1 MMKIKNDPNLSY
13 LLRSAFM
20 NKFKNQYPLL
30 AALVVVF
37 LVQLACGLGGN
48 ATEESPDYAA
58 TEAALQVTQAA
69 IEAQPQ
75 QPEPTQETPPTP
87 TSPPPPTDVPVVEP
101 TQPPTPETYT
111 SGDLIYYTDFDGGED
126 WEDGW
131 VHFSIPEVDYTV
143 YKSNGFMHVEV
154 PDTYSAVYLIYDE
167 LFFERNY
174 ADVYV
179 EASFQNMG
187 THNINNISVICR
199 ASDQGWYEFSMLS
212 GGLWYIWKY
221 IASNDN
227 FILIKD
233 GGIPDL
239 DYDAP
244 HSIGAECLDN
254 DLTFY
259 FDGEPLRNGSIKDT
273 QFLEGQTGISVYA
286 DDWANVVVEFDYF
299 GIAVP

>member
-1 MMKIKNDPNLSY
+1 MKKGKYKAS
-13 LLRSAFM
+13 F
-20 NKFKNQYPLL
+20 L
-30 AALVVVF
+30 AALVVLF

-48 ATEESPDYAA
+48 ATEAPADNPDYAA
-58 TEAALQVTQAA
+58 TESALKATQSALETQSHQA
-69 IEAQPQ
+69 
-75 QPEPTQETPPTP
+75 EPTEQPLPTA
-87 TSPPPPTDVPVVEP
+87 TSPPPPTPTEEP
-101 TQPPTPETYT
+101 TQLPETQTFT
-111 SGDLIYYTDFDGGED
+111 SGDLIYYTDFDGAGD

-131 VHFSIPEVDYTV
+131 VHFSLPEIDYTV
-143 YKSNGFMHVEV
+143 YKSNGYMHVEV
-154 PDTYSAVYLIYDE
+154 PDQYSSVYLIYDE

-179 EASFQNMG
+179 EARFQNMG
-187 THNINNISVICR
+187 THNINNISVLCR

-227 FILIKD
+227 YVLIKD
-233 GGIPDL
+233 GGIAGL

-244 HSIGAECLDN
+244 HTIGAECLDN

-259 FDGEPLRNGSIKDT
+259 FDGEPLRNGTIKDT
-273 QFLEGQTGISVYA
+273 QFLEGQTGLAVYA
-286 DDWANVVVEFDYF
+286 DDWADVIVEFDYF